1 MLESVR
7 SSAGRFNYSI
17 VWEFK
22 IIEEDLLL
30 ILSGELDAV
39 VDAEVSFVSPETAV
53 DACCFEFAFSAAF
66 FSVSSKAIFSST
78 LAVYCYSY

>member
-7 SSAGRFNYSI
+7 SRAGRFNYSI

-22 IIEEDLLL
+22 IIEDDLLL

-39 VDAEVSFVSPETAV
+39 VTVEVSFVSAETVV
-53 DACCFEFAFSAAF
+53 DDCFELAFSAAF
-66 FSVSSKAIFSST
+66 FNVSSKAIFSSIF
-78 LAVYCYSY
+78 AVYCYSY

>member
-22 IIEEDLLL
+22 IIEGVLLL
-30 ILSGELDAV
+30 LSGELDAV
-39 VDAEVSFVSPETAV
+39 VTVEVSFVSAETVV
-53 DACCFEFAFSAAF
+53 DDCFELAFSAAF
-66 FSVSSKAIFSST
+66 FNVSSKAIFSSIF
-78 LAVYCYSY
+78 AVYCYSY